1 MNVVSAGK
9 VLAVCISE
17 KTGTAKRPVAQ
28 CRFIAGRGIEGDGH
42 IDTIRPVSLLMSEDI
57 AAFNAAHEFKAAPG
71 DFAENVV
78 TAGIDLRKA
87 AIGDQIKIGE
97 AMLEVCQIGKEV
109 LPQHYSFHGNRLLPT
124 LGVFCR
130 VLTDGLVQV
139 GADIELL
146 KR

>member
-28 CRFIAGRGIEGDGH
+28 CRILAGRGIEGDGH
-42 IDTIRPVSLLMSEDI
+42 IDTIRPISLLMNEDI
-57 AAFNAAHEFKAAPG
+57 EAFNAAHEFKAAPG

-78 TAGIDLRKA
+78 TAGLDLRKA
-87 AIGDQIKIGE
+87 AVGDQIKIGD

-130 VLTDGLVQV
+130 VLTGGSAQPGDQ
-139 GADIELL
+139 IELH
-146 KR
+146 K

>member
-28 CRFIAGRGIEGDGH
+28 CRILAGRGIEGDGH
-42 IDTIRPVSLLMSEDI
+42 IDTIRPISLLMNEDI
-57 AAFNAAHEFKAAPG
+57 EAFNAAHEFKAAPG

-78 TAGIDLRKA
+78 TAGLDLRKA
-87 AIGDQIKIGE
+87 AVGDQIKIGD

-130 VLTDGLVQV
+130 VLTGGSAQSGDQ
-139 GADIELL
+139 IELH
-146 KR
+146 K

>member
-1 MNVVSAGK
+1 MIIVSTGK
-9 VLAVCISE
+9 ILAVCVSE
-17 KTGTAKRPVAQ
+17 KTGTGKRPAAQ

-42 IDTIRPVSLLMSEDI
+42 IDTVRPVSLLMNEDI
-57 AAFNAAHEFKAAPG
+57 EAFNAAHEIKAAPG

-87 AIGDQIKIGE
+87 IIGDHIKIGD
-97 AMLEVCQIGKEV
+97 ALLEVCQIGKEV

-130 VLTDGLVQV
+130 VLTGGSAQSGDQ
-139 GADIELL
+139 IELL
-146 KR
+146 KL

>member
-17 KTGTAKRPVAQ
+17 KTGTAKRSVAQ
-28 CRFIAGRGIEGDGH
+28 CRFIDGRGIEGDGH

-57 AAFNAAHEFKAAPG
+57 EAFNAAHEIKAAPG

-87 AIGDQIKIGE
+87 AVGDQIKIGD
-97 AMLEVCQIGKEV
+97 ALLEVCQIGKEV

-130 VLTDGLVQV
+130 VLIDGSTRPDDQ
-139 GADIELL
+139 IELH
-146 KR
+146 K